1 MKKDYIVVP
10 MNIKTKIIK
19 SFKIFVL
26 RILVTTIFATVCAL
40 LFQFVESPHPH
51 YELKNK
57 EELRK
62 VKLSIMRDT
71 LDKVNSD
78 GELNITFKYFESIVS
93 RIDEMN
99 RKTRNIEQSRTG
111 WSMLKSFYLTFTV
124 VTTVG
129 K

>member
-10 MNIKTKIIK
+10 MNIKTKITK

-26 RILVTTIFATVCAL
+26 RILVTTIFATVCAF
-40 LFQFVESPHPH
+40 LFQFVESPHPQ
-51 YELKNK
+51 YELKDK
-57 EELRK
+57 EELSK

-124 VTTVG
+124 VTTIG

>member
-26 RILVTTIFATVCAL
+26 RILVTTIFATVCAF
-40 LFQFVESPHPH
+40 LFQFVESPHPQ
-51 YELKNK
+51 YELKDK
-57 EELRK
+57 EELSK

-124 VTTVG
+124 VTTIG

>member
-10 MNIKTKIIK
+10 MNIKTKINK

-26 RILVTTIFATVCAL
+26 RILVTTIFATVCAF
-40 LFQFVESPHPH
+40 LFQFVESPHPQ
-51 YELKNK
+51 YELKDK
-57 EELRK
+57 EELSK

-124 VTTVG
+124 VTTIG

>member
-26 RILVTTIFATVCAL
+26 RILVTTIFATVCAF
-40 LFQFVESPHPH
+40 LFQFVESPHPQ
-51 YELKNK
+51 YELKDK
-57 EELRK
+57 EELSK

-78 GELNITFKYFESIVS
+78 GELNITFKCFESIVS

-124 VTTVG
+124 VTTIG

>member
-1 MKKDYIVVP
+1 MKKDYIVVT
-10 MNIKTKIIK
+10 MNIKIKIIK
-19 SFKIFVL
+19 TFKIFIL
-26 RILVTTIFATVCAL
+26 RILVTTIFTTICAL

-51 YELKNK
+51 YEFKDK
-57 EELRK
+57 EELNK
-62 VKLSIMRDT
+62 VKLKIMRDT

-78 GELNITFKYFESIVS
+78 GGLNITFEYFESIVS

-99 RKTRNIEQSRTG
+99 RKTRNIEQSKTG
-111 WSMLKSFYLTFTV
+111 WSMLKSFYLTFTI

>member
-26 RILVTTIFATVCAL
+26 RILVTTIFATVCAF
-40 LFQFVESPHPH
+40 LFQFVESPHPQ
-51 YELKNK
+51 YELKDK
-57 EELRK
+57 EELSK

-99 RKTRNIEQSRTG
+99 RKTRNIEQSWTG

-124 VTTVG
+124 VTTIG

>member
-1 MKKDYIVVP
+1 
-10 MNIKTKIIK
+10 
-19 SFKIFVL
+19 
-26 RILVTTIFATVCAL
+26 
-40 LFQFVESPHPH
+40 
-51 YELKNK
+51 
-57 EELRK
+57 
-62 VKLSIMRDT
+62 MRDT

-124 VTTVG
+124 VTTIG
-129 K
+129 NWK

>member
-93 RIDEMN
+93 KIDEMN